1 MDSDDEYMIMN
12 ILDDDAP
19 NKASPGNVRGML
31 QDLRRFLNEHDS
43 NPGSEKFDDW
53 SEGYTARSYAS
64 YFGSWNG
71 AVEAAGGEPN
81 DKNAPVSKDEAL
93 QAVGNASEQRLEYKI
108 DGTEHVSPEGEAPPA
123 SHLQH
128 IDSVDN
134 LVSHQA
140 FVQKLDEDDTYTQA
154 AIRIGYDTAAPPS
167 TGSGP
172 SDNPDYDWDEVY
184 EKLKEAIEEEVYWR
198 ARDTWIPEDE
208 IPSNIYIKQRED
220 LPSLT
225 ALKGRLGPR
234 EEWPQELGLEEER
247 NANDLPDPS
256 KFGL

>member
-1 MDSDDEYMIMN
+1 
-12 ILDDDAP
+12 
-19 NKASPGNVRGML
+19 ML

-108 DGTEHVSPEGEAPPA
+108 DGTEHVSPEGEAPSA

-172 SDNPDYDWDEVY
+172 SDNPDYDWDKVD
-184 EKLKEAIEEEVYWR
+184 EKLKKAIEEEVYWR
-198 ARDTWIPEDE
+198 ARDTWIPEGE
-208 IPSNIYIKQRED
+208 IPSNGYIKQRED
-220 LPSLT
+220 LPSPT
-225 ALKGRLGPR
+225 AINRKRGPR
-234 EEWPQELGLEEER
+234 EEWRQELGLEEEQD
-247 NANDLPDPS
+247 ANDVDVDLSNFDI
-256 KFGL
+256 